1 MRTPDRSP
9 SKSGLSRRIV
19 VLLITVIA
27 VLFVAEDRDVL
38 AFFPTNLKT
47 LYGFLGRSH
56 EQITTDA
63 VTAFDQSTFGATT
76 LTSSMKQAIQDIIDA
91 NALVDKDQ
99 FHSSRH
105 FDGESF
111 PEGQALVTGEF
122 ATIKTDLANNDTAGA
137 RFTLGQALHSIQD
150 FYSHSNWVETMGG
163 SPNPSLGVPGI
174 IIGRLSQGTATCFAF
189 TGLLI
194 TPSPGL
200 TSGYYGAEDRPK
212 PSDGLPL
219 FPSGQGKCSHGGPFD
234 TTTVLVGINKDSR
247 DPDLSPNGAYHDVAA
262 DAATQATL
270 QFLNQIKNDPAVTNK
285 QLRLLFGVGGT
296 LTISIDTTGSMGDII
311 AAVKQQAIEIVDSRI
326 GTPDEPSKYVLA
338 PFNDPTTGP
347 ITVTDDPDVFKVAI
361 SALSA
366 SGGGDCPELSMTG
379 MLQGLAASD
388 DGGDLFM
395 FTDAS
400 SKDASLASNVS
411 ALATSKNIQIFPM
424 VFGSCS
430 PLDPAYIKV
439 ASDSGGQLFF
449 LQRSEAGTVTQLAKL
464 VVRPNSVNLASF
476 ADTLTGTP
484 KTYSVPVN
492 AGITTLTISISG
504 TPTATVVRS
513 DGSTAKAGDP
523 GTTIINLS
531 TGVIFAFANPA
542 SGIWNVTVN
551 GSGSTS
557 VIASGQSDVQFG
569 LFRFVS
575 PGGRPGHEGYYPIE
589 GFPVAGQTATV
600 EAKVDGVST
609 APQFQLRTQAGTI
622 LQSFTLTS
630 VPGTSNEFSGTLTV
644 PNVPFVVSAGGT
656 DSSGT
661 VFQRILPATVRPQT
675 VQVLA
680 PAIQSL
686 PAGQTITYV
695 LQINNLGPNDTFQ
708 VNASDDKGY
717 VAGVTPASLSVATG
731 ATSNVT
737 ITLKAPNSVAGITS
751 DTLTVTVTSPTTGAS
766 NFAIL
771 TSPVTAV
778 VLLTITSTAVA
789 AGIVGTS
796 YSDGLTAIGGSTP
809 YFWTTTFGRLPIG
822 LTLNSASGQIT
833 GIPTNPVVGFV
844 TFQVTDSSLPA
855 QTATVS
861 LTFTI
866 LSNTLTITTT
876 SLANGQVG
884 VAYSQALTTIGGTKP
899 LTWELTGGSALPPG
913 LTLNTSTG
921 VISGTPTA
929 PVTNYRLLLRVTDST
944 TPTPQTAATSF
955 ALTITP

>member
-1 MRTPDRSP
+1 MTVC
-9 SKSGLSRRIV
+9 IV
-19 VLLITVIA
+19 VILLLSAIGTDKA
-27 VLFVAEDRDVL
+27 L

-47 LYGFLGRSH
+47 LGGLLGRSH
-56 EQITTDA
+56 EHITTDA
-63 VTAFDQSTFGATT
+63 ITSFDQSTFGATT
-76 LTSSMKQAIQDIIDA
+76 LTSSMKQAIQDIVDA
-91 NALVDKDQ
+91 NALVDQDQ

-105 FDGESF
+105 FDGESS
-111 PEGQALVTGEF
+111 PEGQNLVTGEF
-122 ATIKTDLANNDTAGA
+122 ARIKTDLANNDTAGA

-150 FYSHSNWVETMGG
+150 FYSHSNWVETVGAF
-163 SPNPSLGVPGI
+163 PNPSLGVPGVV
-174 IIGRLSQGTATCFAF
+174 IGRLPQGTATCFAASSN
-189 TGLLI
+189 LI

-200 TSGYYGAEDRPK
+200 TSGYYGGEDRPK

-219 FPSGQGKCSHGGPFD
+219 FLLGQGKCSHGGSFD
-234 TTTVLVGINKDSR
+234 SSADIFGDGINKDSL
-247 DPDLSPNGAYHDVAA
+247 LSTLVAPPVVLFISPHAAYHDMAA
-262 DAATQATL
+262 DAATQATS

-285 QLRLLFGVGGT
+285 QLKLLFGVGGT

-311 AAVKQQAIEIVDSRI
+311 DAVKQQAIQIVDSRI

-347 ITVTDDPDVFKVAI
+347 VTVTDDPNVFKSAI
-361 SALSA
+361 SALFA

-400 SKDASLASNVS
+400 SKDASLAGNVS

-449 LQRSEAGTVTQLAKL
+449 LQRSEAGTVTQFAKL

-476 ADTLTGTP
+476 ADTLAGTP

-492 AGITTLTISISG
+492 EGITTLTISTSG
-504 TPTATVVRS
+504 TTTATVVRS

-531 TGVIFAFANPA
+531 TGVIFSFANPA
-542 SGIWNVTVN
+542 SGTWNVTVN
-551 GSGSTS
+551 GSGNVS
-557 VIASGQSDVQFG
+557 VIASGQSDIQFG

-575 PGGRPGHEGYYPIE
+575 PGGRPGHGGYYPID

-622 LQSFTLTS
+622 LQSLTLTS
-630 VPGTSNEFSGTLTV
+630 VPGTTNEFSGTVTV

-661 VFQRILPATVRPQT
+661 VFQRIVPASIRPQT

-686 PAGQTITYV
+686 LAGQTTTYV
-695 LQINNLGPNDTFQ
+695 LQINNLGLNDTFQ
-708 VNASDDKGY
+708 VTASDDRGY
-717 VAGVTPASLSVATG
+717 VASVSPSSVPVATG
-731 ATSNVT
+731 GTVNISVQ
-737 ITLKAPNSVAGITS
+737 LKVPAGVSGVTS
-751 DTLTVTVTSPTTGAS
+751 DTLTVTATSPTTGAS

-771 TSPVTAV
+771 TSPVTLNRPPDVSQAAPSTAMLWPPNHKMV
-778 VLLTITSTAVA
+778 PVTIVGVTDPDGDPFSIQITAIAQDEPTNGLGDGNACPDGQGINTAIAQLRAERSGTGNGRVYTITFTATDSKGASSMGSVTVAVPHDMNSTAVD
-789 AGIVGTS
+789 
-796 YSDGLTAIGGSTP
+796 DGAK
-809 YFWTTTFGRLPIG
+809 F
-822 LTLNSASGQIT
+822 
-833 GIPTNPVVGFV
+833 
-844 TFQVTDSSLPA
+844 
-855 QTATVS
+855 
-861 LTFTI
+861 
-866 LSNTLTITTT
+866 
-876 SLANGQVG
+876 
-884 VAYSQALTTIGGTKP
+884 
-899 LTWELTGGSALPPG
+899 
-913 LTLNTSTG
+913 
-921 VISGTPTA
+921 
-929 PVTNYRLLLRVTDST
+929 DST
-944 TPTPQTAATSF
+944 KCSNP
-955 ALTITP
+955 